1 MQKRVMISID
11 EEVNERW
18 NKVCKRLKLS
28 KSGMVEDFVIQM
40 LPILDAA
47 TPNMMVKNAMKEMA
61 KTIDLTADLFNSP
74 TSSKL
79 DYKVD

>member
-28 KSGMVEDFVIQM
+28 KSGMVQDFIIQI
-40 LPILDAA
+40 LPILDTE
-47 TPNMMVKNAMKEMA
+47 TPNIMLKNAMKEMA
-61 KTIDLTADLFNSP
+61 KSIDLTADLFSSP
-74 TSSKL
+74 TSSK
-79 DYKVD
+79 